1 MKLVKMSLLAA
12 TLVVT
17 SASAFTLDNVKFNG
31 DAKLFYGTN
40 DQMDTTL
47 THDDDASLFSKGSSW
62 GQTSLGLG
70 VTADLAEGI
79 TSGAHLTAVSAMG
92 LTNIVSG
99 VFESGTEDQ
108 YWFDEVWIAGTYGKT
123 TAKAGRMILDTPLV
137 FTETWST
144 AYNTFEAG
152 VIMNE
157 DIPDTTLV
165 GAYIGAANNGNTFG
179 AWNTNNYAGV
189 TADWTDATANNNFSP
204 VNDGKGAY
212 AAGAVNNSWS
222 PLTVQGW
229 YYKLPSA
236 ADAYWLEGDLAFD
249 FGLSLGAEYT
259 GINVTDELI
268 ATLGGTGSD
277 KSNSAFAVK
286 AAYEMKD
293 ILAVSVAGSMVG
305 ENDNGVGA
313 GFNVF
318 GVQSKLYTEAWWNFG
333 YVILPDTT
341 AVNVTVTT
349 PEELTYVALGAYVT
363 QASVGDNGG
372 TTAKVDMNE
381 VTLEAAKSFGG
392 LDVGLYYIFTDADD
406 QNDGDAYNS
415 VQAYFTYNF

>member
-1 MKLVKMSLLAA
+1 MKLVKMSILAA
-12 TLVVT
+12 ALIG
-17 SASAFTLDNVKFNG
+17 SSAFAIDNVKVSG

-40 DQMDTTL
+40 DSMDTTL
-47 THDDDASLFSKGSSW
+47 TPNNDAGLFNKVSSW
-62 GQTSLGLG
+62 GQASLGLG
-70 VTADLAEGI
+70 VTADLVEGI
-79 TSGAHLTAVSAMG
+79 SAGGHLTAISAMG
-92 LTNIVSG
+92 LTNIVDG
-99 VFESGTEDQ
+99 VFEGGLEDQ
-108 YWFDEVWIAGTYGKT
+108 FWFDEVWIAGKYGNT

-152 VIMNE
+152 VLMNE
-157 DIPDTTLV
+157 DIPDTTLI
-165 GAYIGAANNGNTFG
+165 GAYIGAANNGNTMG
-179 AWNTNNYAGV
+179 TWNTNNYAGI
-189 TADWTDATANNNFSP
+189 TADWTDATANNNFSA

-212 AAGAVNNSWS
+212 AAGVVNNSWT

-268 ATLGGTGSD
+268 ATLGGTGND
-277 KSNSAFAVK
+277 KSNSAFALK

-293 ILAVSVAGSMVG
+293 TFAISVAGSMVG

-349 PEELTYVALGAYVT
+349 PEELTYVALGVYAT
-363 QASVGDNGG
+363 QASVGDNGVAG
-372 TTAKVDMNE
+372 AGVDMNE
-381 VTLEAAKSFGG
+381 VTLEAAKSFGP
-392 LDVGLYYIFTDADD
+392 LDAGLYYIYTDADD
-406 QNDGDAYNS
+406 QNAGDAYSS
-415 VQAYFTYNF
+415 VQAYFTLNF